1 MSESETTEAV
11 AEAAGV
17 SISTVYRWSKS
28 YKVLPAYVDSYG
40 GRVGRTALWPV
51 GSVEAAALV
60 RRMLSLGL
68 SFAQIR
74 SVQANHTVDELKR
87 ACDLGREALLAEPS
101 PSLDANGMPPGR
113 GQRQ

>member
-51 GSVEAAALV
+51 GSIEAATLV
-60 RRMLSLGL
+60 RRMLNLGL

-74 SVQANHTVDELKR
+74 SVQANHTLEELKR
-87 ACDLGREALLAEPS
+87 ACDLGREALLAKPAS
-101 PSLDANGMPPGR
+101 SGDANGTP
-113 GQRQ
+113 

>member
-40 GRVGRTALWPV
+40 GRVGRTALWPI
-51 GSVEAAALV
+51 GSIEAATLV

-74 SVQANHTVDELKR
+74 SVQANHTVDELR
-87 ACDLGREALLAEPS
+87 HACDLGREALLAKAAPS
-101 PSLDANGMPPGR
+101 GDANGTP
-113 GQRQ
+113 